1 MTDKLQQFTF
11 KEDVIL
17 ERFDESA
24 LLVDLD
30 TEKVFQVNET
40 GARIA
45 ELIIAKCSVSEIIA
59 ALNGEYEAALPE
71 KETDVLAFL
80 HVLLAHGLI
89 AEKPIP
95 NGNQG

>member
-11 KEDVIL
+11 KEDLIL
-17 ERFDESA
+17 ERFDERA
-24 LLVDLD
+24 LLVDMD
-30 TEKVFQVNET
+30 TEKIFELNAT

-45 ELIIAKCSVSEIIA
+45 ELIIEKRSVSEIITA
-59 ALNGEYEAALPE
+59 INREYEAALPE

-80 HVLLAHGLI
+80 QDLLAHGLI

-95 NGNQG
+95 NGNRG

>member
-1 MTDKLQQFTF
+1 MTDKLQQFSF
-11 KEDVIL
+11 KEDLIL
-17 ERFDESA
+17 ERFDENA

-30 TEKVFQVNET
+30 TEKVYQLNAT

-45 ELIIAKCSVSEIIA
+45 ELIIEKRSVSEIIT
-59 ALNGEYEAALPE
+59 ALNGEYEAALLE

-80 HVLLAHGLI
+80 QDLLAHGLI

-95 NGNQG
+95 NGNRG